1 MEFFLKGS
9 LPQGQTSK
17 NWPVTLFTNRYCSIW
32 LYDNEN
38 PERNDFK
45 YIQSFVPDSL
55 EYQKIFNK
63 FSCGIP
69 LIMGLKL
76 KFIRDWFKRT
86 KK

>member
-38 PERNDFK
+38 PELNTFRVLF
-45 YIQSFVPDSL
+45 Q
-55 EYQKIFNK
+55 
-63 FSCGIP
+63 IP
-69 LIMGLKL
+69 WNTKRFLINFPVG
-76 KFIRDWFKRT
+76 FC
-86 KK
+86 